1 MGDKKQE
8 SYVTEIFEERM
19 KKYTLENQSFVINNT
34 NVKKSYRDDYRSKI
48 LTLRPNA
55 KFIYVYVEAP
65 SIKVN
70 KERRKGQMPLEVIDR
85 MLNQL
90 EFPYPTEYN
99 ELIISKQIEK

>member
-1 MGDKKQE
+1 M
-8 SYVTEIFEERM
+8 
-19 KKYTLENQSFVINNT
+19 
-34 NVKKSYRDDYRSKI
+34 
-48 LTLRPNA
+48 
-55 KFIYVYVEAP
+55 YVEAP